1 MAIDTKKW
9 FRVMPRFRVIAV
21 ETWDSHLRKYTLS
34 KYWVQRSFFPYLKWK
49 DTDWFFSLE
58 GALKRRDLLIELYK
72 KPPRTKVIKKEEEVL
87 LLVKENS

>member
-1 MAIDTKKW
+1 MRIDTKKW
-9 FRVMPRFRVIAV
+9 FRAMPRFRVIAV

-34 KYWVQRSFFPYLKWK
+34 KYWVQKSFFPYLKWK
-49 DTDWFFSLE
+49 DADWFFSLE
-58 GALKRRDLLIELYK
+58 GALKRRDLLIEAYK